1 MTTRQI
7 LTRGALI
14 LLFALIVGGIAYV
27 VSDSKE
33 REYAATT
40 KLLFDGST
48 PDQRATGL
56 TNNSD
61 EEERAIV
68 NNIIQVGS
76 FDVARRTAAALDDP
90 KYTAGRVDALV
101 DPFAERG
108 SDVVVINAKGPTAAA
123 ASRLVE
129 EYRRQYIRR
138 AEEIVRARADR
149 TAAGV
154 RAALA
159 QLTPNLRRGPRGDS
173 LRNQLAGLT
182 IISRTGGEPIV
193 VEGVHPSSG
202 PVSPNVV
209 RDTLFGLLF
218 GAILGVG
225 LVALRGATTRT
236 RDDGS
241 GYHSNGRPDD
251 ERRHERLEEPVA

>member
-14 LLFALIVGGIAYV
+14 LLFALIVGGIAYA

-48 PDQRATGL
+48 PEQRATGL

-76 FDVARRTAAALDDP
+76 FNVARRTAAALNDP
-90 KYTAGRVDALV
+90 KWTPGAVDSHV
-101 DPFAERG
+101 DQFAERG
-108 SDVVVINAKGPTAAA
+108 SDVVVIDAKAPTAAA
-123 ASRLVE
+123 ASRLVK
-129 EYRRQYIRR
+129 EYRRQYIKR
-138 AEEIVRARADR
+138 AEQVVRSRADR

-154 RAALA
+154 RVALN
-159 QLTPNLRRGPRGDS
+159 QLTPTLRRGPRGDS

-182 IISRTGGEPIV
+182 IVSRTGGEPIV
-193 VEGVHPSSG
+193 VEGVRASSG

-218 GAILGVG
+218 GAILGIG
-225 LVALRGATTRT
+225 LIALRGATTRSPEPAAYP
-236 RDDGS
+236 G
-241 GYHSNGRPDD
+241 NGRPED
-251 ERRHERLEEPVA
+251 EHRHERVEEPVA